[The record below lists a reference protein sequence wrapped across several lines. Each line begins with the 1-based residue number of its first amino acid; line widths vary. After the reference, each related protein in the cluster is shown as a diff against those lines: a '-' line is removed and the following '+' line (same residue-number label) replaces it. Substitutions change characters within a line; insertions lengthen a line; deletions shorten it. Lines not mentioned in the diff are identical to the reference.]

1 VGNNVHVA
9 GETRRTKGNGDM
21 NIVLIIFCFILGKE
35 IATLTAIA
43 GAQFSIAFDE
53 LDIARRIW
61 SRDKEFRIFLFIQ
74 RARRGSETRI
84 AHTIR

>member
-1 VGNNVHVA
+1 MANNVHVA
-9 GETRRTKGNGDM
+9 CETRRTKCNGDM

-35 IATLTAIA
+35 ITTLIAIA

-53 LDIARRIW
+53 LDSARRIW
-61 SRDKEFRIFLFIQ
+61 SRDKEFRILLFIQ